1 MANCNKTPYSGRDEL
16 EAQRDELEARRDEL
30 EAQRDEREAQRDA
43 REAQRDEREAQR
55 DEREAQR
62 DEREAQRD
70 EREAQRDEREAADE
84 LSLVLATSVSP
95 VELTVVSPVEL
106 AVVSPVELT
115 ITREEIPDY
124 VSLCELMNLAVEAE
138 ANEHENEEA
147 LATSPELDTDNAVL
161 VHETEQQEPETSDT
175 IDTILVP
182 ETVILMPTAEPEQD
196 DDDDDYD
203 WDNHIRTSVSMG
215 STSSTNETNYGGHD
229 VTLSG
234 ICGREN
240 KIEFRHEACSR
251 CELFCSDGYDGCQCE
266 YYYYGRCDYYDPD
279 DIHKFCLLLDPGRIY
294 TVSFDYY
301 FHYSSIPLEL
311 TRLFKIVKKNGSDH
325 DDQEWI
331 FMGLTWTDAHG

>member
-1 MANCNKTPYSGRDEL
+1 MANCNKTPYSGRDER
-16 EAQRDELEARRDEL
+16 QARRDERQ
-30 EAQRDEREAQRDA
+30 ARRNERQARRNERDA
-43 REAQRDEREAQR
+43 AHEF
-55 DEREAQR
+55 
-62 DEREAQRD
+62 
-70 EREAQRDEREAADE
+70 
-84 LSLVLATSVSP
+84 SLVRATSD
-95 VELTVVSPVEL
+95 
-106 AVVSPVELT
+106 SPVELT

-161 VHETEQQEPETSDT
+161 VHETEQQETET

-325 DDQEWI
+325 DHQEWI